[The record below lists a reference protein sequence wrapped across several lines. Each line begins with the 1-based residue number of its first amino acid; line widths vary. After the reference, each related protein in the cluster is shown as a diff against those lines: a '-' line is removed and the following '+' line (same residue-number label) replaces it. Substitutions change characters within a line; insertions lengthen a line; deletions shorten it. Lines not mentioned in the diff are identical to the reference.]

1 MTNFQTI
8 KTLYENFKTRFSFDD
23 SDLKKIAIIGMPV
36 AAGLSI
42 ATSKVVSPWLQKAR
56 EENRIANI
64 EKLKTLKKIAK
75 SRGGKCLSGE
85 YVNAFTK
92 LSWKCSKGHIWD
104 DTPNNIKK
112 GKWCKNC
119 SKTKRLTIGEMQQI
133 AESRGGKCL
142 SKKYVNSFTKLEWKC
157 KNGHK
162 WMANPESVKRGS
174 WCRKCHNQSLIG
186 RKRSPY
192 K

>member
-85 YVNAFTK
+85 YVNTFTK
-92 LSWKCSKGHIWD
+92 LSWKCTKGHKWE

-112 GKWCKNC
+112 GKWCKECATN
-119 SKTKRLTIGEMQQI
+119 KKLTIGEMRMI
-133 AESRGGKCL
+133 AKSRGGKCL
-142 SKKYVNSFTKLEWKC
+142 SKIYIGAKSKLRWEC
-157 KNGHK
+157 GNGHK
-162 WMANPESVKRGS
+162 WGATPNSVKQGS
-174 WCRKCHNQSLIG
+174 WCRKCHNESLIG
-186 RKRSPY
+186 RKRGP
-192 K
+192 